1 MGYDVALVEEYLR
14 TQANIHSPLLS
25 EKNWLTNTYV
35 YFMPFFITIYTYVYT
50 YIHGLKRKN
59 SREHFAGKKLY
70 KNIHLNVK
78 VSYFCMP
85 KIWVFLF
92 SSFCLSVLYNFL

>member
-35 YFMPFFITIYTYVYT
+35 YFIPF
-50 YIHGLKRKN
+50 L
-59 SREHFAGKKLY
+59 
-70 KNIHLNVK
+70 
-78 VSYFCMP
+78 
-85 KIWVFLF
+85 
-92 SSFCLSVLYNFL
+92 